1 MRYTQG
7 FAYLRF
13 HFLKVGTTSRGAGPA
28 VKIRQKAATD
38 EPIIHSSKW
47 TRFSFF
53 LKGKKFSPY
62 KFHNTQIKGISLLN
76 ESLKNGAR
84 LENH

>member
-1 MRYTQG
+1 MSQL
-7 FAYLRF
+7 F
-13 HFLKVGTTSRGAGPA
+13 
-28 VKIRQKAATD
+28 
-38 EPIIHSSKW
+38 IHPSGLVSL
-47 TRFSFF
+47 FF

-84 LENH
+84 LENHSNGERKAVVGADVIFFIFLVELLKKVT